1 MRQFVRVMCS
11 AALVGILALPTTV
24 LAQQK
29 TAKQC
34 NAEWTA
40 DKAAIQASGKTKKE
54 FVAECR
60 TTAASTPSATPA
72 PGKTAPATSSAAPSK
87 PAPGPTA
94 AAPAKPAPAT
104 PTAPAAAGKPV
115 GNAQFATEAAAKG
128 RCPSD
133 TVVWVNSGT
142 HVYHYSGSK
151 NYGTT
156 KEGAYM
162 CEKDTAGAGARAA
175 MNEKHP

>member
-1 MRQFVRVMCS
+1 MRQFARILCS
-11 AALVGILALPTTV
+11 AALVGVLAVPTSG

-34 NAEWTA
+34 DAEWTA
-40 DKAAIQASGKTKKE
+40 NKAAIQASGKTKKA

-60 TTAASTPSATPA
+60 TTAASAPETTPA
-72 PGKTAPATSSAAPSK
+72 PGKTPPPAVAAAPSK
-87 PAPGPTA
+87 PAP
-94 AAPAKPAPAT
+94 AT
-104 PTAPAAAGKPV
+104 PAAPAAAGKPA
-115 GNAQFATEAAAKG
+115 GNAEFATEAAAKG
-128 RCPSD
+128 HCPGD

-142 HVYHYSGSK
+142 NVYHYSGSK

-156 KEGAYM
+156 KQGAYM

-175 MNEKHP
+175 KNEKHP

>member
-1 MRQFVRVMCS
+1 MRQFARIMCS
-11 AALVGILALPTTV
+11 ATLAGILALPTTA

-40 DKAAIQASGKTKKE
+40 NKAAIQASGKTKKE
-54 FVAECR
+54 YVADCR
-60 TTAASTPSATPA
+60 ATAASAPEPAATPA
-72 PGKTAPATSSAAPSK
+72 PGKTAP
-87 PAPGPTA
+87 PAVA

-104 PTAPAAAGKPV
+104 PAAPPAAGKPT
-115 GNAQFATEAAAKG
+115 GNAQFSTEAAAKG
-128 RCPSD
+128 HCPGD
-133 TVVWVNSGT
+133 TVVWINSGT
-142 HVYHYSGSK
+142 NVYHYSGSK

-156 KEGAYM
+156 KQGAYM

-175 MNEKHP
+175 KNEKHP